1 MYIDIPTHSTGN
13 RSEGSQPLDVVGVAA
28 TESITLRI
36 LSPLKDK
43 LLPLVGGVLP
53 ANPAAEND
61 SFVNIQ
67 IQNSFEG
74 DSLSEYTCTH
84 APLSTLRERTVSK
97 PNSITLQHSEVN
109 SWRRPWK
116 HSSSKTIIWGKNK
129 MFKAVCVCTR
139 ARQQGEHKFHSQ
151 VLNVNCSAVEINTLF
166 V

>member
-116 HSSSKTIIWGKNK
+116 HSSSKTII
-129 MFKAVCVCTR
+129 
-139 ARQQGEHKFHSQ
+139 
-151 VLNVNCSAVEINTLF
+151 
-166 V
+166 